1 MILTDVVNPSHF
13 LDSNIKHENGEV
25 LTSVHV
31 KENNIP
37 VFWSSKVPKRY
48 KRNAINGDLHRAS
61 KIASNFESEVTRIRV
76 KYKNVGFP
84 ERFVEAVI

>member
-1 MILTDVVNPSHF
+1 MYLGISPHEHVPWY
-13 LDSNIKHENGEV
+13 IKHENGEV